1 MHEHVYSNGFICLS
15 ILYDG
20 KGYEGWTPNMTV
32 LSTVLSISSMLSTA
46 KVKRRPKDNKKVV
59 KDTVGQKAKA
69 QSWDFHDTEC

>member
-1 MHEHVYSNGFICLS
+1 
-15 ILYDG
+15 
-20 KGYEGWTPNMTV
+20 MTV